1 MFSHAPTVHLL
12 FEKPHIRIIPI
23 HWPETVPNLYKGPT
37 LSTVGISE
45 NVA

>member
-23 HWPETVPNLYKGPT
+23 HWSETVPNLYRGATP
-37 LSTVGISE
+37 STVRIGE
-45 NVA
+45 NAT